1 MNNFKE
7 ANFSQS
13 QSSFFPKKS
22 FNKIVNL
29 NLLNS
34 KEFVENF
41 VKNPEDPA
49 ENKERELNN
58 FIKKSMKFYCNKYLI
73 ILNQTKFYFLKN
85 ISKKF

>member
-1 MNNFKE
+1 MNHFAE
-7 ANFSQS
+7 GNFSQS

-41 VKNPEDPA
+41 AKNQEDSSD
-49 ENKERELNN
+49 NNQRELND
-58 FIKKSMKFYCNKYLI
+58 FIKKSMKFYS
-73 ILNQTKFYFLKN
+73 KN
-85 ISKKF
+85 R